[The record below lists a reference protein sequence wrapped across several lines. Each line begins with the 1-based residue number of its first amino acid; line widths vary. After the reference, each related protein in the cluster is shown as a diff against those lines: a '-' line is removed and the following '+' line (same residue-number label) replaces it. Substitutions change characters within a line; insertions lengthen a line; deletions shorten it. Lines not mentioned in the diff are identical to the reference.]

1 MEIKISFNS
10 VSLRALSTTYCS
22 PHCHPALLAAVQVNL
37 DEGDGLVIV
46 LMALLVDDK
55 DVLLVLGRLPV
66 QRRHA
71 GVAARSRPYLEGLI
85 FPRLALCHRPAQCHV
100 NS

>member
-1 MEIKISFNS
+1 METKISHNS
-10 VSLRALSTTYCS
+10 VSLRASSTTSCS

-55 DVLLVLGRLPV
+55 DVLLVLGRVPV
-66 QRRHA
+66 Q
-71 GVAARSRPYLEGLI
+71 
-85 FPRLALCHRPAQCHV
+85 
-100 NS
+100 